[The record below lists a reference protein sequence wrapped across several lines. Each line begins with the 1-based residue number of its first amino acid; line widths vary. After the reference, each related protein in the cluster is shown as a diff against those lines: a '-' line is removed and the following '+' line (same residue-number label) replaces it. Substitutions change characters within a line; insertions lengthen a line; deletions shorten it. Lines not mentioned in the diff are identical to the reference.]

1 MKLPRGT
8 AYKVVGTKNT
18 TLAALLSE
26 LRLEKFSGYLRI
38 TVEVEKNL
46 KDGYIVLKDGE
57 IAAASYEGREKLN
70 GARAL
75 EKIRTVSS
83 MPGIIDVYKFS
94 PFQLQ
99 ITLEEN
105 KECCLT
111 AEEEV
116 RSAVQ
121 TPPAEPEPIPEQP
134 KAAPAKVEIPK
145 ETPRLEIQ
153 IEKAEDKKIAEEIEK
168 PAPKKIT
175 EEPEIETPK
184 PKIEAPEAAGET
196 EEEKENRLKN
206 ERLKL
211 LKKYG
216 LSEPKEEFV
225 EAVVSKFY
233 MPADY
238 EIATKAKELKK
249 EMIKRIRAIK
259 DIENVDI
266 YVSTARGEDIVEFGI
281 DVYVKPLTE
290 KVKKEIEK
298 LIDETLKERVEFPC
312 EKEVTISAA

>member
-1 MKLPRGT
+1 MNLPRGT
-8 AYKVVGTKNT
+8 AYKVVGTKGT

-26 LRLEKFSGYLRI
+26 FRLEKFCGYFRL

-46 KDGYIVLKDGE
+46 KDSYVVLKDGE

-70 GARAL
+70 GAKAL

-83 MPGIIDVYKFS
+83 MPGVIDIYKFS

-105 KECCLT
+105 KECLIS
-111 AEEEV
+111 AEEVKE
-116 RSAVQ
+116 
-121 TPPAEPEPIPEQP
+121 EIKE
-134 KAAPAKVEIPK
+134 KVEEVKEAPKTKAPKIPK
-145 ETPRLEIQ
+145 EEAEEV
-153 IEKAEDKKIAEEIEK
+153 IEEVKKPAHKAEPSPKKIEMPKTEAVA
-168 PAPKKIT
+168 PAPKQ
-175 EEPEIETPK
+175 PE
-184 PKIEAPEAAGET
+184 KIEVPVSLEET
-196 EEEKENRLKN
+196 EEEKEKRLKE

-211 LKKYG
+211 LRKYG
-216 LSEPKEEFV
+216 LSEPREEFV
-225 EAVVSKFY
+225 DSVVSKFY

-249 EMIKRIRAIK
+249 EIIRRIRDLK
-259 DIENVDI
+259 DIEKIDI
-266 YVSTARGEDIVEFGI
+266 YISSAKGEDIVEFGI

-290 KVKKEIEK
+290 KIKKEIER

-312 EKEVTISAA
+312 EKEITITAQ